1 MEGFVICSQCGKQIV
16 AGKKFCTEC
25 GSPIPVNSVT
35 IPEVQEVNNTDD
47 DATVSFNPAMV
58 QQETSVVL
66 EKPAEVPVVDT
77 VAANVEAPV
86 VEPVVPVV
94 PVVEPAVPVVE
105 PAVPVVEPAVPV
117 VEPVAPVVEPV
128 IPVVEPV
135 APTVESATPVAP
147 VAVEAV
153 APVAPAMAA
162 APSPVAPEAPS
173 VNMAG
178 MSAAQQYEAA
188 MGQKVTAVEPKKE
201 APKAKPADKKA
212 DIPAEYKPVNMWG
225 YYGLS
230 ILLKLPVI
238 GFICTFIFAF
248 APKNKNIKNYARSYF
263 CEWIITAI
271 VVILVLVLILFA
283 GGAILT
289 ALGGIVGD
297 ESALD
302 GAGEIIESIQ
312 NMFGI

>member
-47 DATVSFNPAMV
+47 DATVSFIPALV

-94 PVVEPAVPVVE
+94 PVVEA
-105 PAVPVVEPAVPV
+105 AVPVVEPAVPV

-135 APTVESATPVAP
+135 APAVEPATPVAP

>member
-35 IPEVQEVNNTDD
+35 IPEVQEVNNTDA

-105 PAVPVVEPAVPV
+105 TAVPV

-135 APTVESATPVAP
+135 APAVEPATPVAP

>member
-77 VAANVEAPV
+77 VAANVEASV

-94 PVVEPAVPVVE
+94 PVVEPVVPVVE
-105 PAVPVVEPAVPV
+105 AAVPV
-117 VEPVAPVVEPV
+117 VEPVAPAVEP
-128 IPVVEPV
+128 
-135 APTVESATPVAP
+135 AAPVAP

-173 VNMAG
+173 VNTAG

-188 MGQKVTAVEPKKE
+188 MGQKVTAVESKKE
-201 APKAKPADKKA
+201 ASKAKPADKKA

>member
-105 PAVPVVEPAVPV
+105 PAVPVVEPVAPA
-117 VEPVAPVVEPV
+117 VEP
-128 IPVVEPV
+128 
-135 APTVESATPVAP
+135 ATPVAP

>member
-47 DATVSFNPAMV
+47 DATVSFNPALV

-94 PVVEPAVPVVE
+94 PVVEA
-105 PAVPVVEPAVPV
+105 AVPVVEPAVPV

-135 APTVESATPVAP
+135 APAVEPATPVAP